1 MRVSTRMRGALVAAA
16 AAAAIMAMG
25 TARADEG
32 MWTLDNVPLD
42 KVQQATGFRP
52 TPEWLEKVRL
62 GSVRLAG
69 GCSGSFVSP
78 EGLVMTNH
86 HCITGCLSDLSTA
99 ADDVLGN
106 GFLAKTRA
114 EERRCAGT
122 EINQLVE
129 IRDVTAD
136 VQKATAGKSGDAFAA
151 ARRAATADIEKTCSG
166 GDTSVR
172 CDVVTLYQGG
182 KYHLY
187 RYKRY
192 QDVRLAFAPEHAIGA
207 FGGDPDNFNF
217 PRYSLDMALL
227 RVYDADGKPLKSPV
241 FFPWSKAGAKE
252 GDAAFVTGHP
262 GNTSRLNTLSQL
274 EVLRAS
280 FIPATLMFLSEKRGR
295 LVEFGRRGAEEY
307 RISQAQLQGVENSI
321 KVWRGRQQALSDPE
335 FFGTLVDREV
345 ELRQRIA
352 QDEKLRTLVGD
363 AYGEIEEAAKAMQRN
378 ETRLLMLERG
388 RAFDS
393 DLFRMARILVRAA
406 EEQAKP
412 NAERLREF
420 SEARMPAI
428 RQRLANP
435 APIPALLEEM
445 TLAFSL
451 TKLREA
457 LGPDNALVKQV
468 LGKSSPEQ
476 KAAELV
482 AGSKLG
488 DPALR
493 QSLFEGGKAAID
505 ASTDP
510 MIALARLVDGEARK
524 ARKSQEEYEA
534 VIEAAQSRIA
544 QARFA
549 IYGDSIYPDA
559 TFSLRLSFGR
569 VQGWTEADG
578 TEVTPF
584 TTYAGLFDRVT
595 GAPPFQLPTS
605 WEKAKDR
612 VNPAVQYNGVST
624 NDIIGG
630 NSGSPLLSDK
640 AEVIGLVFD
649 GNIHS
654 LSGEYGYEPK
664 RNRSVWVDVRG
675 MTEALRSVYQAD
687 ALLTELGVK

>member
-1 MRVSTRMRGALVAAA
+1 
-16 AAAAIMAMG
+16 
-25 TARADEG
+25 
-32 MWTLDNVPLD
+32 
-42 KVQQATGFRP
+42 
-52 TPEWLEKVRL
+52 
-62 GSVRLAG
+62 
-69 GCSGSFVSP
+69 
-78 EGLVMTNH
+78 
-86 HCITGCLSDLSTA
+86 
-99 ADDVLGN
+99 
-106 GFLAKTRA
+106 
-114 EERRCAGT
+114 
-122 EINQLVE
+122 
-129 IRDVTAD
+129 
-136 VQKATAGKSGDAFAA
+136 
-151 ARRAATADIEKTCSG
+151 
-166 GDTSVR
+166 
-172 CDVVTLYQGG
+172 
-182 KYHLY
+182 
-187 RYKRY
+187 
-192 QDVRLAFAPEHAIGA
+192 
-207 FGGDPDNFNF
+207 
-217 PRYSLDMALL
+217 
-227 RVYDADGKPLKSPV
+227 
-241 FFPWSKAGAKE
+241 
-252 GDAAFVTGHP
+252 
-262 GNTSRLNTLSQL
+262 
-274 EVLRAS
+274 
-280 FIPATLMFLSEKRGR
+280 
-295 LVEFGRRGAEEY
+295 
-307 RISQAQLQGVENSI
+307 
-321 KVWRGRQQALSDPE
+321 
-335 FFGTLVDREV
+335 
-345 ELRQRIA
+345 
-352 QDEKLRTLVGD
+352 
-363 AYGEIEEAAKAMQRN
+363 
-378 ETRLLMLERG
+378 
-388 RAFDS
+388 
-393 DLFRMARILVRAA
+393 
-406 EEQAKP
+406 
-412 NAERLREF
+412 
-420 SEARMPAI
+420 MPAI

-476 KAAELV
+476 KAADLV

-612 VNPAVQYNGVST
+612 VNQAVQYNGVST